1 MSSGFTQGD
10 INASKLL
17 ACNTANLVAG
27 LQHAALQGS
36 TVEDN
41 ATVMAIIDDITIMG
55 DIEAICR
62 TKKIRGSLQ
71 SAPNYRVNPLKQNV
85 YTINE
90 DHVEVLETR
99 LTDAS

>member
-10 INASKLL
+10 INASKLF

-27 LQHAALQGS
+27 LQHAAIQDS

-62 TKKIRGSLQ
+62 TEEI
-71 SAPNYRVNPLKQNV
+71 
-85 YTINE
+85 
-90 DHVEVLETR
+90 
-99 LTDAS
+99 